1 MSGARPLIGGS
12 LAWKSGAP
20 RQGSAAR
27 ASHFLL
33 AVAAA
38 ALGLLSACASLTP
51 PHTQGSQML
60 SGRLSLR
67 VDADPVRAL
76 SATFELSGNAQ
87 SGALVLSS
95 PLGATL
101 AQARWVPGEAVLETP
116 GARARYPDLDTL
128 AEQALG
134 ERVPLAALFDWLRGK
149 PWTDAPSESLPGGE
163 PGFTQMGWRVGLAR
177 YSEGWVEAKR
187 DAAPAVTMRA
197 RLDPAGAATP

>member
-1 MSGARPLIGGS
+1 MSGARPLRGGS
-12 LAWKSGAP
+12 LASKPGAQ

-27 ASHFLL
+27 LSWFRL
-33 AVAAA
+33 AVASAV
-38 ALGLLSACASLTP
+38 LGLLSACASLTP
-51 PHTQGSQML
+51 PHAQGSQML

-67 VDADPVRAL
+67 VDSDPVRAL

-87 SGALVLSS
+87 AGALVLSS

-116 GARARYPDLDTL
+116 GARASYSDLDTL

-149 PWTDAPSESLPGGE
+149 PWADAPSENLPGGE
-163 PGFTQMGWRVGLAR
+163 PGFAQMGWRVGLAR

-197 RLDPAGAATP
+197 RLDATWTTAP

>member
-1 MSGARPLIGGS
+1 VSGARPLIGGS
-12 LAWKSGAP
+12 LASKSGTP
-20 RQGSAAR
+20 RR
-27 ASHFLL
+27 NTKVLL
-33 AVAAA
+33 SRFMLVGVTAT
-38 ALGLLSACASLTP
+38 LSLLSACATLTP
-51 PHTQGSQML
+51 PHAQGSQML

-67 VDADPVRAL
+67 VDSDPVRAL
-76 SATFELSGNAQ
+76 SATFELSGDAQ

-101 AQARWVPGEAVLETP
+101 AQARWMPGEAVLETP
-116 GARARYPDLDTL
+116 GARNRYSDLDTL

-163 PGFTQMGWRVGLAR
+163 PGFTQVGWRVGLAR